1 MTSLILLPWA
11 SLIEKLS
18 RVASIFLL
26 DQRERFSILPEI
38 ERLSNHRDS
47 ELFSPHSNVQG
58 MTELDRTACKKTGTI
73 PEIKH
78 PGLKC
83 VIEDPEDEEGR
94 LFRLD
99 PYKMFTQ
106 LNVNPQILKYNL
118 EQTYGNFKLEKILRA
133 MLPEVQDV
141 TSGFSRDYTYEF
153 DFSKVSWN
161 PCLSTEHNHITEL
174 LKPGDVPF
182 DVFTGTGPLAIP
194 AAKKNCTVFAS
205 DVNPESCK
213 WLLHNCKLDK
223 DFLQGPV
230 KEELMQQLGPLSN
243 GRKHSVRIV
252 MNLTAKAIEFL
263 TAFKAFLDGSH
274 VAVSS
279 FPLCTVNS
287 FSKDANPAEDVS
299 ETSWNCIRHLLRSL
313 QFSSLSDPNK
323 VMLCITF
330 RISAA
335 VLYKNQIVNQ

>member
-1 MTSLILLPWA
+1 MSSLILLPWA

-18 RVASIFLL
+18 RAAGIFLL

-47 ELFSPHSNVQG
+47 ELFSLHSNVQG

-99 PYKMFTQ
+99 PYKMFTVDSFEEEE
-106 LNVNPQILKYNL
+106 LSILKQPN
-118 EQTYGNFKLEKILRA
+118 LEKILRA

-141 TSGFSRDYTYEF
+141 TSGFKNNYTYEF

-174 LKPGDVPF
+174 LKPGDVLF

-223 DFLQGPV
+223 FDGKDFLQGPV
-230 KEELMQQLGPLSN
+230 REELMQQLGPLSN

-279 FPLCTVNS
+279 FPLCTLTA
-287 FSKDANPAEDVS
+287 FPKML
-299 ETSWNCIRHLLRSL
+299 IQLRMF
-313 QFSSLSDPNK
+313 QK
-323 VMLCITF
+323 QAGT
-330 RISAA
+330 
-335 VLYKNQIVNQ
+335 IVNQDNHEDSPLKCQRTDKDF